1 MADYNKKA
9 RKGAARKMQ
18 EQYARVEANRPT
30 IGKPKGKSVR
40 IPLPLLDETIE
51 DEKEVAPFG
60 PSEGKVQRTKQM
72 KALRNE
78 ATGGGPDGLDYV
90 ELINET
96 INIIGGGVGAV
107 RTPHKIR
114 VKQGA
119 RAPKPKPKKVDVGLS
134 MMAGLPPMK
143 VKVSTP
149 VSPRKGE
156 LVHPQVFE
164 QLMEQRVRLAVAEH
178 AAKNAKPSERAAA
191 ERAKRQIY
199 NNIENQIKQ
208 AAELHPDDNVK
219 AYLEIN
225 GKLIEEFEA
234 RHSEQLGR
242 MLEGKYNQP
251 TERQKAQ
258 EATFRL
264 RQDIAQT
271 PEGRKSLE
279 QSAKEYAKYLQKN
292 PGYSHPM
299 MDTLLKY
306 LPVKKKTTR
315 RKKGK

>member
-1 MADYNKKA
+1 MADYKNNA
-9 RKGAARKMQ
+9 RKDAAQKMKAQ
-18 EQYARVEANRPT
+18 HKRVEANRPT

-40 IPLPLLDETIE
+40 IPLPLLDKTIQ
-51 DEKEVAPFG
+51 DEKEIAPFG

-78 ATGGGPDGLDYV
+78 ATGEGPDGLDYI

-107 RTPHKIR
+107 RTPRKIR
-114 VKQGA
+114 VKQGV

-143 VKVSTP
+143 VKVRKP
-149 VSPRKGE
+149 AAPRKGE
-156 LVHPQVFE
+156 LVHPDVFE
-164 QLMEQRVRLAVAEH
+164 RLMEQKVRLEVAEH
-178 AAKNAKPSERAAA
+178 AARNAKPSERAAA
-191 ERAKRQIY
+191 DRAKRQIY
-199 NNIENQIKQ
+199 NNIERQIKQ
-208 AAELHPDDNVK
+208 AAELHPDNNVK

-225 GKLIEEFEA
+225 GRLLEEFET
-234 RHSEQLGR
+234 RHREQLDR

-251 TERQKAQ
+251 TDRQKADELQ
-258 EATFRL
+258 LSL
-264 RQDIAQT
+264 RRETAKTSQ
-271 PEGRKSLE
+271 GRKTLE

-299 MDTLLKY
+299 MDTLLQY
-306 LPVKKKTTR
+306 LPVQKKTTR